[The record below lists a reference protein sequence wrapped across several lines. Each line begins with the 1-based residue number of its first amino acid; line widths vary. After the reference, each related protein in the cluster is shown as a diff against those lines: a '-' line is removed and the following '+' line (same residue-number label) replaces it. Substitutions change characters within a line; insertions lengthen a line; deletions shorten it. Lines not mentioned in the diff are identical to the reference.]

1 MTISSETRKAGPFY
15 GNGVTTSF
23 PFTFKTFAGAD
34 VKVIYTDADAVETV
48 LVLDSDY
55 TIALNEDQNANPGGT
70 VSYSTLITGEKLTL
84 LGNVEYT
91 QETDIQNQG
100 GFYPEVIENALD
112 KLTMQVQQVKEQVD
126 RAVKVDASSSVLPTD
141 YLTQASAAANSASA
155 SASAA
160 SASESAALVSANAA
174 AASADD
180 IVGFEWASSWLTGT
194 AYLKNNL
201 VSESGNTYIALSS
214 HTSGTFSTDY
224 GNGLWAIFASK
235 GAAGA
240 GTGDLLAANNLSEV
254 NPNTARSNLS
264 AAKSGAN
271 SDITSLAG
279 LTTALST
286 DQGGTGLTAP
296 GTAGNVL
303 TSDGTDWVSSPVSA
317 AGGLI
322 GYQIFTS
329 NGTYTKATN
338 NPSFVIVEVVGGG
351 SGGSGN
357 TSGLVSQGGA
367 GGGYCY
373 KKILAASLS
382 ASETVTIGAG
392 GALSTSAN
400 GAAGGTTSFGTHC
413 SATGGAAGGQTGGL
427 GINGDMNKLGGK
439 AISNFISG
447 STEFSFGISNGLS
460 LSPVA
465 NSGCGGGG
473 GSSGGVGSAAGG
485 GSNGAAGKVIVW
497 EYR

>member
-1 MTISSETRKAGPFY
+1 MTISSETRKAGPFN

-194 AYLKNNL
+194 AYLKNNF

-224 GNGLWAIFASK
+224 SNGLWDIFASK

-279 LTTALST
+279 LTTALSK
-286 DQGGTGLTAP
+286 DQGGTGLTSP

-303 TSDGTDWVSSPVSA
+303 TSDGTDWVSSKKITSGTPVSA
-317 AGGLI
+317 SGTSVDFTGIPSWSKRITVMFDGLSTSGTSTYLIQIGDNGGI
-322 GYQIFTS
+322 ETTGYLGSGGYINNAST
-329 NGTYTKATN
+329 TVIATQTTGFALN
-338 NPSFVIVEVVGGG
+338 SGSAATRVNHGIATLVLLNPSTNSWVFNSNSGTSDASTLNIGGG
-351 SGGSGN
+351 SK
-357 TSGLVSQGGA
+357 T
-367 GGGYCY
+367 
-373 KKILAASLS
+373 LS
-382 ASETVTIGAG
+382 ATLDRIRITTVNGTDTFDAG
-392 GALSTSAN
+392 S
-400 GAAGGTTSFGTHC
+400 
-413 SATGGAAGGQTGGL
+413 
-427 GINGDMNKLGGK
+427 INILY
-439 AISNFISG
+439 
-447 STEFSFGISNGLS
+447 E
-460 LSPVA
+460 
-465 NSGCGGGG
+465 
-473 GSSGGVGSAAGG
+473 
-485 GSNGAAGKVIVW
+485 
-497 EYR
+497 

>member
-1 MTISSETRKAGPFY
+1 MTISSETRKAGPFN

-23 PFTFKTFAGAD
+23 PFTFKAFSEAD
-34 VKVIYTDADAVETV
+34 VQVIYTNTSSVETI

-70 VSYSTLITGEKLTL
+70 VSYSTLITGEKITL

-126 RAVKVDASSSVLPTD
+126 RAVKVDASSSVLPED
-141 YLTQASAAANSASA
+141 YLTQASAFATSASA

-224 GNGLWAIFASK
+224 SNGLWAIFASK

-254 NPNTARSNLS
+254 NPNTARSNLV

-279 LTTALST
+279 LTTALSA
-286 DQGGTGLTAP
+286 DQGGTGLTSP

-303 TSDGTDWVSSPVSA
+303 TSDGTTWGSSPR
-317 AGGLI
+317 LI
-322 GYQIFTS
+322 LDTPQASTSGASISFTS
-329 NGTYTKATN
+329 IPSWVRKIHILISGVSISGTAV
-338 NPSFVIVEVVGGG
+338 PLVQVGTSSGFDTTGYAG
-351 SGGSGN
+351 SGGYANNASPSVI
-357 TSGLVSQGGA
+357 TSSTAGFVLSSSTGA
-367 GGGYCY
+367 SSLLHGEAT
-373 KKILAASLS
+373 LTLLNSSSNLWVFAASLGRS
-382 ASETVTIGAG
+382 GESIFSVGAG
-392 GALSTSAN
+392 SKALSAVLDRVRVTTDN
-400 GAAGGTTSFGTHC
+400 GAISFDAGS
-413 SATGGAAGGQTGGL
+413 
-427 GINGDMNKLGGK
+427 INIMY
-439 AISNFISG
+439 
-447 STEFSFGISNGLS
+447 E
-460 LSPVA
+460 
-465 NSGCGGGG
+465 
-473 GSSGGVGSAAGG
+473 
-485 GSNGAAGKVIVW
+485 
-497 EYR
+497 

>member
-1 MTISSETRKAGPFY
+1 MTISSETRKAGPFD

-271 SDITSLAG
+271 SDISSLAG

-303 TSDGTDWVSSPVSA
+303 TSDGTDWVSSKKITSGTPVSA
-317 AGGLI
+317 SGTSI
-322 GYQIFTS
+322 DFTGIPDWVKRITVMFNGVS
-329 NGTYTKATN
+329 TNGTSVLLVQLGDSGGIENTGYLSTGSLVAASVASAAYTTGFGLSSSNVATYVFN
-338 NPSFVIVEVVGGG
+338 GAVTISLIDGFSWVESATLSLSTGVTATSL
-351 SGGSGN
+351 SGGSK
-357 TSGLVSQGGA
+357 T
-367 GGGYCY
+367 
-373 KKILAASLS
+373 LS
-382 ASETVTIGAG
+382 AALDRIRITTVNGTDTFDAG
-392 GALSTSAN
+392 S
-400 GAAGGTTSFGTHC
+400 
-413 SATGGAAGGQTGGL
+413 
-427 GINGDMNKLGGK
+427 INILY
-439 AISNFISG
+439 
-447 STEFSFGISNGLS
+447 E
-460 LSPVA
+460 
-465 NSGCGGGG
+465 
-473 GSSGGVGSAAGG
+473 
-485 GSNGAAGKVIVW
+485 
-497 EYR
+497 